1 MTETFAFACGNC
13 KICGKRI
20 AMMDVEFEYVCAMID
35 EGSYDPAEI
44 STVLDNMFYEKFGMS
59 CSDVVRAISMH

>member
-1 MTETFAFACGNC
+1 
-13 KICGKRI
+13 
-20 AMMDVEFEYVCAMID
+20 MDVEFEYVCARID